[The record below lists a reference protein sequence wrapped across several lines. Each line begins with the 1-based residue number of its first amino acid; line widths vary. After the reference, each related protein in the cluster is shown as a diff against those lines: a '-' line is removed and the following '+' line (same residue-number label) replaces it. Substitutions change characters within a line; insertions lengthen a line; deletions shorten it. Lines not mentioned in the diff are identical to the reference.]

1 MVELICVSVGLLAAL
16 GESFAEYVVSQYSFT
31 ETCVAWKGLLQ
42 PYILFSLLLNHLGV
56 SPRILLIGNWLPE
69 LFGFSDCE
77 LIDFWSSGLAQ
88 LWLMDLDFFIRDANN
103 ISGSSPKH
111 LRRRDVDFSL
121 STHVLFARLQVL
133 SSHIVVVVDVVGDFT
148 ECVGMEIFRFYGM
161 DVGCV
166 SWVRDELPGIWD
178 VPYFFSRGTVLS

>member
-1 MVELICVSVGLLAAL
+1 
-16 GESFAEYVVSQYSFT
+16 
-31 ETCVAWKGLLQ
+31 
-42 PYILFSLLLNHLGV
+42 
-56 SPRILLIGNWLPE
+56 
-69 LFGFSDCE
+69 
-77 LIDFWSSGLAQ
+77 
-88 LWLMDLDFFIRDANN
+88 MDLDFFIRDANN
-103 ISGSSPKH
+103 ISSSSPKH

-166 SWVRDELPGIWD
+166 SRDMRCSLFFLKGHGTIVDFLGNMASIAGDD
-178 VPYFFSRGTVLS
+178 V